1 MPPLAKNMKISEL
14 KAGMRNVSVTGKI
27 DSVGEPRTVN
37 LKSGG
42 TNTVADAMI
51 SDESG
56 SMKLSLWGD
65 DINKIQAGDRVSIEN
80 GYINTFKGEN
90 SISIGK
96 FGKMTK
102 V

>member
-1 MPPLAKNMKISEL
+1 MNISEL

-27 DSVGEPRTVN
+27 ESLGQPRTVN

-42 TNTVADAMI
+42 TNNVADAVI

-56 SMKLSLWGD
+56 SIKLSLWGD
-65 DINKIQAGDRVSIEN
+65 DVNKVQPGDKVSIEN

-90 SISIGK
+90 SLSIGK

-102 V
+102 I

>member
-1 MPPLAKNMKISEL
+1 MNISEL
-14 KAGMRNVSVTGKI
+14 KTGMRNVSVTGKI

-42 TNTVADAMI
+42 TNTVADATI

-56 SMKLSLWGD
+56 TIKLSLWGE
-65 DINKIQAGDRVSIEN
+65 DINKIQAGDRISIEN
-80 GYINTFKGEN
+80 GYVNTFKGEN
-90 SISIGK
+90 SISVGK
-96 FGKMTK
+96 FGKLTK

>member
-1 MPPLAKNMKISEL
+1 MKISEL
-14 KAGMRNVSVTGKI
+14 KAGMRNLSVTGKI

-37 LKSGG
+37 LKAGG
-42 TNTVADAMI
+42 TTTVADAII

-56 SMKLSLWGD
+56 SIKLALWGD
-65 DINKIQAGDRVSIEN
+65 DINKVQPGDKVSIEN

-90 SISIGK
+90 SISVGK

>member
-1 MPPLAKNMKISEL
+1 MKISEL
-14 KAGMRNVSVTGKI
+14 KAGMRNLSVTGKI
-27 DSVGEPRTVN
+27 DSVGEPSTVN
-37 LKSGG
+37 LKAGG
-42 TNTVADAMI
+42 TTTVADAII

-56 SMKLSLWGD
+56 SIKLALWGD
-65 DINKIQAGDRVSIEN
+65 DINKVQPGDKVSIEN

-90 SISIGK
+90 SISVGK

>member
-1 MPPLAKNMKISEL
+1 MKISEL
-14 KAGMRNVSVTGKI
+14 KAGMRNFSVTGKI

-37 LKSGG
+37 LRAGG
-42 TNTVADAMI
+42 TNTVADAII

-56 SMKLSLWGD
+56 SIKLSLWGE
-65 DINKIQAGDRVSIEN
+65 DINKIQAGDRISIEN
-80 GYINTFKGEN
+80 GYVNTFKGEN

-96 FGKMTK
+96 FGKLTK

>member
-1 MPPLAKNMKISEL
+1 MKISEL

-27 DSVGEPRTVN
+27 ESVGQPRTVN

-42 TNTVADAMI
+42 TNDVADAII

-56 SMKLSLWGD
+56 SIKLSLWGD
-65 DINKIQAGDRVSIEN
+65 DINKVQPGDKVSIEN

-90 SISIGK
+90 SINIGK
-96 FGKMTK
+96 FGKLIK

>member
-1 MPPLAKNMKISEL
+1 MKISEL
-14 KAGMRNVSVTGKI
+14 KPGMRNVSVTAKI
-27 DSVGEPRTVN
+27 DSVGQPRTVN

-42 TNTVADAMI
+42 TNNVADAII
-51 SDESG
+51 SDETG
-56 SMKLSLWGD
+56 SIKLSLWGD
-65 DINKIQAGDRVSIEN
+65 DIDKVQPGDKVSIEN

-90 SISIGK
+90 SISVGK

>member
-1 MPPLAKNMKISEL
+1 MKISEL

-27 DSVGEPRTVN
+27 DSVGDPRTVN

-42 TNTVADAMI
+42 TNMVADAVI

-65 DINKIQAGDRVSIEN
+65 DISKVQPGDRVSVEN

>member
-1 MPPLAKNMKISEL
+1 MKISEL

-27 DSVGEPRTVN
+27 DSVGDPRTVN

-42 TNTVADAMI
+42 TNTVADAVI

-56 SMKLSLWGD
+56 SMKLSLWGE
-65 DINKIQAGDRVSIEN
+65 DINKIQPGDRISVEN

>member
-1 MPPLAKNMKISEL
+1 MKISEL
-14 KAGMRNVSVTGKI
+14 KPGMRNVSVTGKI

-37 LKSGG
+37 LRSGG
-42 TNTVADAMI
+42 TNTVADAVI

-90 SISIGK
+90 SISVGK
-96 FGKMTK
+96 FGKLTK
-102 V
+102 I

>member
-1 MPPLAKNMKISEL
+1 MKISEL
-14 KAGMRNVSVTGKI
+14 KAGMRNLTVTGKI

-37 LKSGG
+37 LKAGG
-42 TNTVADAMI
+42 TTTVADAII

-56 SMKLSLWGD
+56 SIKLALWGD
-65 DINKIQAGDRVSIEN
+65 DINKVRPGDSVSIEN

-90 SISIGK
+90 SISVGK

>member
-1 MPPLAKNMKISEL
+1 MKISEL
-14 KAGMRNVSVTGKI
+14 KTGMRNVSIVAKV

-37 LKSGG
+37 LRAGG
-42 TNTVADAMI
+42 TNTVADAVV

-56 SMKLSLWGD
+56 TIKLSLWGD
-65 DINKIQAGDRVSIEN
+65 DVNKIQAGDKLSIEN

-90 SISIGK
+90 SISVGK

>member
-1 MPPLAKNMKISEL
+1 MKISEL
-14 KAGMRNVSVTGKI
+14 KAGMRNVSVTGKV

-37 LKSGG
+37 LKAGG
-42 TNTVADAMI
+42 TNNVADAVI

-56 SMKLSLWGD
+56 SIKLSLWGD
-65 DINKIQAGDRVSIEN
+65 DINKIGPGDTVSVEN

-90 SISIGK
+90 SLAVGK
-96 FGKMTK
+96 FGKLSK

>member
-1 MPPLAKNMKISEL
+1 MKISEL

-27 DSVGEPRTVN
+27 ESVGEPRTVN

-42 TNTVADAMI
+42 TNNVADAVI

-56 SMKLSLWGD
+56 SIKLSLWGD
-65 DINKIQAGDRVSIEN
+65 DINKVQPGDKVSIEN

-90 SISIGK
+90 SISVGK

>member
-1 MPPLAKNMKISEL
+1 MKISEL
-14 KAGMRNVSVTGKI
+14 KAGMRNLSVTGKI
-27 DSVGEPRTVN
+27 DSIGEPRTVN

-42 TNTVADAMI
+42 TTTVADAMI

-56 SMKLSLWGD
+56 SIKLALWGD
-65 DINKIQAGDRVSIEN
+65 DINKVQPGDKVSIEN
-80 GYINTFKGEN
+80 GYINTFRGEN
-90 SISIGK
+90 SISVGK

>member
-1 MPPLAKNMKISEL
+1 MKISEL
-14 KAGMRNVSVTGKI
+14 KAGMRNLSVTGKI

-37 LKSGG
+37 LKAGG
-42 TNTVADAMI
+42 TTTVADAII

-56 SMKLSLWGD
+56 SIKLALWGD
-65 DINKIQAGDRVSIEN
+65 DINKVQPGDRVSIEN

-90 SISIGK
+90 SISVGK

-102 V
+102 L

>member
-1 MPPLAKNMKISEL
+1 MKISEL
-14 KAGMRNVSVTGKI
+14 KAGMRNVSVTAKV

-51 SDESG
+51 SDETG
-56 SMKLSLWGD
+56 SIKLSLWGD
-65 DINKIQAGDRVSIEN
+65 DIRKIQTGDTISVEN

-90 SISIGK
+90 SESIGK
-96 FGKMTK
+96 FGKLAK
-102 V
+102 A

>member
-1 MPPLAKNMKISEL
+1 MKIGEL
-14 KAGMRNVSVTGKI
+14 KAGMRNVSVTGKV

-37 LKSGG
+37 LKAGG
-42 TNTVADAMI
+42 TNNVADAII

-65 DINKIQAGDRVSIEN
+65 DINKVQTGDRVSIEN

-90 SISIGK
+90 SINIGK
-96 FGKMTK
+96 FGKLTK
-102 V
+102 A